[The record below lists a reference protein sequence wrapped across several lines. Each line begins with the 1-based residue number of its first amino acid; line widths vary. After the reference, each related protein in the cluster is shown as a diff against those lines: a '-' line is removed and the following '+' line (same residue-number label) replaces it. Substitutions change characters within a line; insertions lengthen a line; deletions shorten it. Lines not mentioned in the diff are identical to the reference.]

1 MNCQIDAGKKE
12 NVFKIQVSRL
22 GKCKYFFISLTPS
35 KILNAASSLVSK
47 KRHVKI
53 IFVSKRCFNKSGMN

>member
-12 NVFKIQVSRL
+12 NAFSIQVSRL
-22 GKCKYFFISLTPS
+22 GKCKYFFLALTPS

-47 KRHVKI
+47 NGISKS
-53 IFVSKRCFNKSGMN
+53 FLSVSGVLINPG